1 MSMAFTINLE
11 TIQATM
17 DHLSEKQKGR
27 DALLAFRT
35 AIEELRGALPTS
47 PNDAEFLYVLQ
58 RLVGQMR
65 PKDLSAAV
73 ATKGGQ
79 LSENQLDSVVGGV
92 LTSSSLFSAQG
103 VTKLGDYRTIG
114 NLGFRILANVV

>member
-1 MSMAFTINLE
+1 MALTIKLD

-17 DHLSEKQKGR
+17 DHLTEKQEGR
-27 DALLAFRT
+27 DALLTFRT
-35 AIEELRGALPTS
+35 AIEELRGALPTR

-73 ATKGGQ
+73 PSKGGQ
-79 LSENQLDSVVGGV
+79 LSENQLDSVVGGA
-92 LTSSSLFSAQG
+92 LGSSSLFTAQG
-103 VTKLGDYRTIG
+103 VTTLGDVRTVG